1 MQKEK
6 IANLLI
12 VSGLGRNI
20 GKTEL
25 AAQIIAQQSKLSQV
39 FGIKVSVISPNP
51 SSLVAHQQHTSY
63 RIFEETN
70 PASTKDTSR
79 MLRSGAGKV
88 YYLQAGSD
96 GVRTAFEELLRLIPE
111 DLPVVCESNSLGD
124 FFSPGLHL
132 LLAGPEHDLKQYAK
146 RVDMVDHC
154 IISDR
159 RSGFSGLDTIQF
171 ENGGWFIRQSLRT
184 KPLPEEQ

>member
-51 SSLVAHQQHTSY
+51 SSLVAHQQH
-63 RIFEETN
+63 RNNF
-70 PASTKDTSR
+70 
-79 MLRSGAGKV
+79 V
-88 YYLQAGSD
+88 
-96 GVRTAFEELLRLIPE
+96 
-111 DLPVVCESNSLGD
+111 
-124 FFSPGLHL
+124 
-132 LLAGPEHDLKQYAK
+132 
-146 RVDMVDHC
+146 
-154 IISDR
+154 
-159 RSGFSGLDTIQF
+159 
-171 ENGGWFIRQSLRT
+171 
-184 KPLPEEQ
+184 